1 MVRTREASKTGS
13 LNNRIA
19 LKFDRHIAVEVPVKF
34 QRDGTVLITNLAA
47 PRLCEIL
54 QYDVSSDIE
63 TGPGPPSPPP
73 TPTPTPHPQPFRTP
87 YQNLYHALTHFR
99 EKKGYFFNGR
109 RKFAKIE
116 KTGVILQAWVCENL
130 KKGNIW
136 HIFII
141 ICLFRMVE

>member
-13 LNNRIA
+13 LKNRIA

-34 QRDGTVLITNLAA
+34 QRDGTVLIANLAA

-63 TGPGPPSPPP
+63 TGPGPPSPSP

-99 EKKGYFFNGR
+99 KKKGIFFQWEAQIRKNRENGGHFAGMSP
-109 RKFAKIE
+109 RKFE
-116 KTGVILQAWVCENL
+116 KG
-130 KKGNIW
+130 
-136 HIFII
+136 
-141 ICLFRMVE
+141 